1 MTLPLGRREFLGSS
15 IAFGAGLVVG
25 LPAFSDAPAK
35 PVRNPIC
42 VFTKY
47 LQSLSYDELADAMAK
62 LGVDGIET
70 PIRKSGSSIKP
81 EQAPEEL
88 PKLVE
93 ALAKRNLKVT
103 MVTSDILDANTPTA
117 RPLLQT
123 AKQLGI
129 PMYRLGFYRYDLNQP
144 VLDQLKNVGAA
155 VKEIAALNKEVGI
168 QGVYQN
174 HAGAELVGATVW
186 DFFNLIQD
194 IPNHQLA
201 LAFDL
206 RHATVEAGLSW
217 QTLYNAVRSRIAT
230 CYAKDFVW
238 DGRKDGNA
246 PLGKGRVDGKFY
258 KQLLADGFTGPISLH
273 VEYLGDGTVQENLAA
288 IKTDLGVLRSW
299 LAA

>member
-1 MTLPLGRREFLGSS
+1 MTAPVGRREFLGSS
-15 IAFGAGLVVG
+15 IAFGAALVGG
-25 LPAFSDAPAK
+25 LPSFADAPAK
-35 PVRNPIC
+35 SVQNPIC

-62 LGVDGIET
+62 LGVDGIEA

-88 PKLVE
+88 PKLVQ

-103 MVTSDILDANTPTA
+103 MVTSDILDADAPTA

-144 VLDQLKNVGAA
+144 ILDQLKNVGAA

-174 HAGAELVGATVW
+174 HAGAESIGATVW
-186 DFFNLIQD
+186 DFYHLIQD
-194 IPNHQLA
+194 IPNDQLA

-206 RHATVEAGLSW
+206 RHASVEAGLSW
-217 QTLYNAVRSRIAT
+217 RTLYNAVRPRIAT
-230 CYAKDFVW
+230 CYAKDFFW
-238 DGRKDGNA
+238 DGPKDGMA
-246 PLGKGRVDGKFY
+246 PLGKGRVDGRFY

-273 VEYLGDGTVQENLAA
+273 VEYLGNGTVQDNLAA
-288 IKTDLGVLRSW
+288 IKTDLAVLREW